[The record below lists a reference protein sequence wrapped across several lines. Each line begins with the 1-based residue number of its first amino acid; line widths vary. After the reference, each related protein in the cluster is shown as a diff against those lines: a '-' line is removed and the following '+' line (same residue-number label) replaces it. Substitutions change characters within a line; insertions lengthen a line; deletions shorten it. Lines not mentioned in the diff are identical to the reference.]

1 MSSTADDAI
10 IREIDIE
17 ATAETIFEFFVD
29 PDKLTRWLAV
39 QAELDPRPGGICR
52 QVHEGRPPERRG
64 FHMRGEFLEVD
75 PPKRVVFSWG
85 FEEPEVGVAPGA
97 STVEVTLSPNAA
109 GTGTRVLLVHRGL
122 PPATVADH
130 SGGWASMLKRLAD
143 AVRASAVR
151 P

>member
-1 MSSTADDAI
+1 MATTADDAV

-17 ATAETIFEFFVD
+17 AAAETIFEFFVD

-39 QAELDPRPGGICR
+39 QAELDPRPGGLCR
-52 QVHEGRPPERRG
+52 QVHEGEPPERRR

-130 SGGWASMLKRLAD
+130 GGGWVTMLNRLAG
-143 AVRASAVR
+143 AVRAPGVR